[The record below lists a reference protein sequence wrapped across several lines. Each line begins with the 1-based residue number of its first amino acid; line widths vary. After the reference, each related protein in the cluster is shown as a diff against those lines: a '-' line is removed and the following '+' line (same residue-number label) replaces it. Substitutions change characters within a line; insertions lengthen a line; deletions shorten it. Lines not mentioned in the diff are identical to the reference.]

1 MIKIDVILDWFPNT
15 NHTGFLIA
23 LKKGYFKDKGLDVQI
38 SGEVHGVI
46 DPSVADIVVAPQISF
61 LDKISSGEELTV
73 IATLTQKNDSGIISL
88 KESGIT
94 SPKML
99 EGKRLTHWDM
109 EWFHEVIGKAVEM
122 DGGDYDKV
130 DLIPMDVGDIQSTLE
145 NITDA
150 TWVYENWENQ
160 ELLEAGKE
168 INYFNLADID
178 PLFDF
183 PAPCIGAKH
192 RLLEDHPQAVRDF
205 LECLNRGYKE
215 ASQDPKESILFVK
228 EYIPDVSEALL
239 IRSQKHL
246 ADILLD
252 ETGHWGTIRPE
263 RWNTMADWMLEKGL
277 YDKRR
282 STEFTNEFLP
292 ASVKN
297 E

>member
-1 MIKIDVILDWFPNT
+1 MTKIDVILDWFPNT

-23 LKKGYFKDKGLDVQI
+23 LKNGYFKEKGLDVHI
-38 SGEVHGVI
+38 SGEVHGVL

-61 LDKISSGEELTV
+61 LDKIAKQEALTV

-109 EWFHEVIGKAVEM
+109 DWFHKVIGKAVEM
-122 DGGDYDKV
+122 DGGKYDKV
-130 DLIPMDVGDIQSTLE
+130 DLIPMDVGDIQATLG

-192 RLLEDHPQAVRDF
+192 KLLDEHPQAVRDF
-205 LECLNRGYKE
+205 LACLEQGYIE
-215 ASQDPKESILFVK
+215 ASQHPEESILFVK
-228 EYIPDVSEALL
+228 EYMPERSEALL

-252 ETGHWGTIRPE
+252 ENGHWGNIAPK
-263 RWNTMADWMLEKGL
+263 RWNTMADWMIEQGL

-282 STEFTNEFLP
+282 SSEFTNEYLP
-292 ASVKN
+292 ASLK